1 MGEAFRAIGDKSHVE
16 NSPRCLLINS
26 KDGHCFIP
34 LSESAGSPRGYA
46 NFAALR
52 PILRRFSIDG
62 MQAGSWEIRLIV
74 SVPRALFVFIDHGG
88 NAPAM

>member
-1 MGEAFRAIGDKSHVE
+1 MGEAFRAIDDKSHVK

-52 PILRRFSIDG
+52 PILRRFRIDG
-62 MQAGSWEIRLIV
+62 MQAESWEIRLIV
-74 SVPRALFVFIDHGG
+74 SVPCALFVFIDHGG